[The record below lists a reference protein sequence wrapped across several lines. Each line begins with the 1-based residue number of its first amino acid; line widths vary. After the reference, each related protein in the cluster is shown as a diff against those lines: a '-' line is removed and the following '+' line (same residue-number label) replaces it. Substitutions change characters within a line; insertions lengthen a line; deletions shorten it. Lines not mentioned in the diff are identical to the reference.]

1 MMHPR
6 SLMAITAVF
15 LCLISLVSAQ
25 ASQHPP
31 SDPYSWQVSHGACVS
46 RRLWKFANHSCHSS
60 ASKPCKLGCCSKY
73 GVCGLGPDFCGGTN
87 CTSSCDQKSECDPG
101 WGAQWSTK
109 QKCPLNVCCS
119 KFGFCGTTKDFCGT
133 ATVKK
138 PSSGG
143 SSSNQRTIGGH

>member
-1 MMHPR
+1 MIHI
-6 SLMAITAVF
+6 LGKYIATLLF
-15 LCLISLVSAQ
+15 LLGLGV
-25 ASQHPP
+25 
-31 SDPYSWQVSHGACVS
+31 
-46 RRLWKFANHSCHSS
+46 FANPLSHSS

-73 GVCGLGPDFCGGTN
+73 GVCGLGPDFCGGSN

-143 SSSNQRTIGGH
+143 TSSNQRTIGGR